1 LKVGYPP
8 IQIKGQKIT
17 KSKVTMAADVAVN
30 TLVASNLENGIELTL
45 EGEITSVPYIKM
57 TLALLNDLDIQTSF
71 VGNKITVIPT
81 QQVEQKL

>member
-1 LKVGYPP
+1 
-8 IQIKGQKIT
+8 
-17 KSKVTMAADVAVN
+17 
-30 TLVASNLENGIELTL
+30 
-45 EGEITSVPYIKM
+45 M